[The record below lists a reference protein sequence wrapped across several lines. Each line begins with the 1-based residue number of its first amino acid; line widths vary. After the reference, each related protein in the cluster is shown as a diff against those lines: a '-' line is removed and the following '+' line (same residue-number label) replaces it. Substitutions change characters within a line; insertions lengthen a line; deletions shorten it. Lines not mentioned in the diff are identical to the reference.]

1 MVGAASAA
9 WTGAALDKSEETL
22 MNVEAILNAKGR
34 AVVTIGPDSSISEAV
49 DLLRRKGIGAVVVSD
64 DGVRVGGILSERDIV
79 HALAE
84 HGAKA
89 LELKVAALMTRHVYS
104 CRPDDTVAD
113 LMAEM
118 TTHRIRHLPVV
129 ENGRLS
135 GIVSI
140 GDVVKN
146 RLDEVESEAS
156 SLRQFITSA

>member
-1 MVGAASAA
+1 
-9 WTGAALDKSEETL
+9 
-22 MNVEAILNAKGR
+22 MNVEAILKGKGR
-34 AVVTIGPDSSISEAV
+34 TVVTIAPGETIADAV
-49 DLLRRKGIGAVVVSD
+49 ELMRRKRIGAVVVSD

-84 HGAKA
+84 KGAA
-89 LELKVAALMTRHVYS
+89 ILELGVAALMTRHVFT
-104 CRPDDTVAD
+104 CRPDDTVAE

-118 TTHRIRHLPVV
+118 TERRIRHLPVV
-129 ENGRLS
+129 DGGRLT

>member
-1 MVGAASAA
+1 
-9 WTGAALDKSEETL
+9 
-22 MNVEAILNAKGR
+22 MNVAAILETKGR
-34 AVVTIGPDSSISEAV
+34 AVVTIAPEAKMADAV

-64 DGVRVGGILSERDIV
+64 DGVKVGGILSERDIV
-79 HALAE
+79 HALADR
-84 HGAKA
+84 GAA
-89 LELKVAALMTRHVYS
+89 MLAEGVADLMTRHVYTCAPS
-104 CRPDDTVAD
+104 DTVAD

-118 TTHRIRHLPVV
+118 TRRRIRHLPVV
-129 ENGRLS
+129 ENGHLA

>member
-1 MVGAASAA
+1 
-9 WTGAALDKSEETL
+9 
-22 MNVEAILNAKGR
+22 MNVETILQAKGR
-34 AVVTIGPDSSISEAV
+34 AVVTIEPDASIADAV
-49 DLLRRKGIGAVVVSD
+49 DLMRRKRIGAVVVSD
-64 DGVRVGGILSERDIV
+64 DGERVGGILSERDII
-79 HALAE
+79 HALADE
-84 HGAKA
+84 GART

-113 LMAEM
+113 IMAEM
-118 TTHRIRHLPVV
+118 TTRRIRHLPVV